1 MIKMDKSKE
10 ELFRIID
17 LFLQELN
24 NEFSQYEHLQ
34 SNNSY
39 LQNQIDTVIDENKKY
54 KEVIELKN
62 ESINKLLEEN
72 MTLNK
77 YQSEFL
83 NDLKN
88 DFISQVQVV
97 EMKYQVIIV
106 KF

>member
-1 MIKMDKSKE
+1 MDKSKE
-10 ELFRIID
+10 ELIRIIE

-72 MTLNK
+72 ITLNK